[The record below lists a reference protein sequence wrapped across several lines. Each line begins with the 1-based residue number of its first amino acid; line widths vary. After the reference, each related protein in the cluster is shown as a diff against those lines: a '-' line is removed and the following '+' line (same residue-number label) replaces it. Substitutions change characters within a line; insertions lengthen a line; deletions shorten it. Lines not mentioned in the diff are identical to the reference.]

1 MRSTVL
7 HPVKKGD
14 RHEASRCHNQE
25 VRLEGEPVSLGL
37 PAHLAPYSLS
47 RAVARCCHAAAG
59 VHLFA
64 AVLAVTAV
72 QVAEPALLLWPALF
86 AVLPM
91 LVLLRRLSRQ
101 RTLFNLVAY
110 LAVGAAC
117 TFWYALV
124 FLSQRNALS
133 TADAYVVDFL
143 AVALVLAGGAGPRPL
158 YALLGSTL
166 GLALGQAT
174 TALAAAQAG
183 LPQPL
188 DPAPFICYVLM
199 ATTLVSLIVTGQGN
213 RAVSPNLHRAERD
226 ERISRVRYDMEVK
239 AAALMH
245 DTVLNHLGAVAA
257 AAPGPLIDG
266 LRDQVERDLQTLVGE
281 EWLREEAVVPATRG
295 SRRGPLDAAI
305 AEGRRLGLDVRF
317 SGDPTVLERLDSE
330 RATALGLAVSQ
341 CLVNV
346 AKHAG
351 TDVAE
356 VVVYDSDTDVTAM
369 VVDGGR
375 GFVPESTAAD
385 RLGLRHSVRGRVQA
399 VGGTVE
405 VWSTPGRGT
414 SVLITIPATRART
427 AEVRR

>member
-1 MRSTVL
+1 MSALR
-7 HPVKKGD
+7 PAKKGD
-14 RHEASRCHNQE
+14 IAQASRCHNQE
-25 VRLEGEPVSLGL
+25 VRPEGEPVSLGL

-47 RAVARCCHAAAG
+47 RAVARCCHVAAA
-59 VHLFA
+59 VHLIA
-64 AVLAVTAV
+64 AVVAVTAV

-86 AVLPM
+86 AVAPM
-91 LVLLRRLSRQ
+91 FVLLRRLSRQ

-133 TADAYVVDFL
+133 TSDAYVVDFL

-166 GLALGQAT
+166 GLALGQLT
-174 TALAAAQAG
+174 TALAAAAAD

-199 ATTLVSLIVTGQGN
+199 AATLLTLILTGQGN

-245 DTVLNHLGAVAA
+245 DTVLNHLGAVAS

-266 LRDQVERDLQTLVGE
+266 LRDQVERDLRTLVGE
-281 EWLREEAVVPATRG
+281 EWLSEEAVSPAVTRG
-295 SRRGPLDAAI
+295 SRRGPLDAAL
-305 AEGRRLGLDVRF
+305 AEGRRMGLDVRS
-317 SGDPTVLERLDSE
+317 SGDPSAIERLSAE

-369 VVDGGR
+369 VVDGGV

-385 RLGLRHSVRGRVQA
+385 RLGLRHSVRGRVEA

-414 SVLITIPATRART
+414 SVLITIPASRAR
-427 AEVRR
+427 AEARR